1 MKWFNCKSKELKK
14 IIFYVFILFLFI
26 GTVDLLYSGGNWFNS
41 YLITFVYT
49 FSCSFF
55 CTTFLC
61 AMSHDFFKFKRGLYY
76 GVFTLLVTA
85 GIFLGVVTGTLILEG
100 RLFIPKGSLLF
111 SLIVGFLFSVGITT
125 YFYLKDSLAEK
136 ISMIKVMEV
145 ENERLKRL
153 ESETRLRNLQAKL
166 NPHFLFNTLNSVAAL
181 VYDDPEKAETSIVK
195 LADLYHKVLAF
206 SRQTLI
212 PVDEELELT
221 RNYLELEKL
230 RFEDRLK
237 FKIECPDDLK
247 ATQIPG
253 LLIEPLVE
261 NAVKYA
267 RPESGLPLEIE
278 VKIEK
283 KPDAI
288 SASVRDN
295 GPGFEV
301 DRTAFGFGL
310 FSIQERLRLIY
321 KENYIFEIQS
331 SKGEGTDVFIQ
342 LPLKNK

>member
-1 MKWFNCKSKELKK
+1 MRWFNCKSKELKK
-14 IIFYVFILFLFI
+14 IGFYVVILFLFI
-26 GTVDLLYSGGNWFNS
+26 GTVDMLYSGGNWINS
-41 YLITFVYT
+41 YLRTFVFT

-61 AMSHDFFKFKRGLYY
+61 AMSEDFFKFQRKLYY
-76 GVFTLLVTA
+76 GLFTLLVTA
-85 GIFLGVVTGTLILEG
+85 GIFLGVITGTLILDG
-100 RLFIPKGSLLF
+100 RLFIPKGVLLF
-111 SLIVGFLFSVGITT
+111 SLVVGFLFSAGITT
-125 YFYLKDSLAEK
+125 YFYLKENLAEK
-136 ISMIKVMEV
+136 ISIIKVMEV
-145 ENERLKRL
+145 ENERLKRM

-181 VYDDPEKAETSIVK
+181 VYDDPEKAEASIVK
-195 LADLYHKVLAF
+195 LADLYHKVLAL
-206 SRQTLI
+206 SSQTFI

-230 RFEDRLK
+230 RFEDKLK
-237 FKIECPDDLK
+237 FNIECPNDLT
-247 ATQIPG
+247 ATLIPG

-267 RPESGLPLEIE
+267 KPESGQALEIE

-283 KPDAI
+283 KHDAV

-301 DRTAFGFGL
+301 NRTAFGFGL

-321 KENYIFEIQS
+321 KENYRFEIQS
-331 SKGEGTDVFIQ
+331 SKEKGTNVFIQ
-342 LPLKNK
+342 FPLKNK

>member
-1 MKWFNCKSKELKK
+1 MRWFNCKSKELKK
-14 IIFYVFILFLFI
+14 IIVYVFILFLFI
-26 GTVDLLYSGGNWFNS
+26 GTIDVLYSGGNWFNS

-61 AMSHDFFKFKRGLYY
+61 AMSPAFFKFKRGLYY
-76 GVFTLLVTA
+76 SVFLLLVAA

-111 SLIVGFLFSVGITT
+111 SLIVGFLFSAGITA

-136 ISMIKVMEV
+136 ISLLKVMEV

-166 NPHFLFNTLNSVAAL
+166 NPHFLFNTLNSIAAL

-195 LADLYHKVLAF
+195 LADLYHKVLDF
-206 SRQTLI
+206 SSQTLI
-212 PVDEELELT
+212 PMDEELELT

-237 FKIECPDDLK
+237 FKIGCPEDLK
-247 ATQIPG
+247 TTQIPG

-267 RPESGLPLEIE
+267 KPDPGQALEIE
-278 VKIEK
+278 VKIEEK
-283 KPDAI
+283 EGSIGI
-288 SASVRDN
+288 SVSDN
-295 GPGFEV
+295 GQGFEL
-301 DRTAFGFGL
+301 DKTAFGFGL

-321 KENYIFEIQS
+321 EKNYRFKIQS
-331 SKGEGTDVFIQ
+331 SKGKGTDVYIQ
-342 LPLKNK
+342 FPLKNP

>member
-1 MKWFNCKSKELKK
+1 MRWFNCKSKELKK
-14 IIFYVFILFLFI
+14 IVFYIFILFLFI
-26 GTVDLLYSGGNWFNS
+26 GTIDMLYSGGSWINS
-41 YLITFVYT
+41 YLLTFVYT

-61 AMSHDFFKFKRGLYY
+61 AMSDDFFKFKRGVYY
-76 GVFTLLVTA
+76 GLFTLLVTT
-85 GIFLGVVTGTLILEG
+85 GIFLGVVMGTLILEG
-100 RLFIPKGSLLF
+100 RLFIPKGILLF
-111 SLIVGFLFSVGITT
+111 SLVVGFLFSAGITT
-125 YFYLKDSLAEK
+125 YFYLKASLAEK
-136 ISMIKVMEV
+136 MSIIKVMEV

-153 ESETRLRNLQAKL
+153 ESETRLRTLQAKL

-181 VYDDPEKAETSIVK
+181 VFDDPDKAEASIVK

-206 SRQTLI
+206 SSQTFI
-212 PVDEELELT
+212 SIDEELELI

-237 FKIECPDDLK
+237 FKIECSNDLNSL
-247 ATQIPG
+247 QIPG

-267 RPESGLPLEIE
+267 KPESGRALEIE

-283 KPDAI
+283 KLEVI
-288 SASVRDN
+288 SVSVRDN
-295 GPGFEV
+295 GPGFEL

-321 KENYIFEIQS
+321 NENYRFEIRS
-331 SKGEGTDVFIQ
+331 SKGKGTEVFIQ
-342 LPLKNK
+342 FPLKNK

>member
-1 MKWFNCKSKELKK
+1 MRWFNCKSKELKK
-14 IIFYVFILFLFI
+14 IIIYVFILFLFI
-26 GTVDLLYSGGNWFNS
+26 GTIDMLYSGGTWAHS
-41 YLITFVYT
+41 YLVAFVYT
-49 FSCSFF
+49 ISCSFF

-61 AMSHDFFKFKRGLYY
+61 AISQDVFKFNRGLYY
-76 GVFTLLVTA
+76 GVFLLLVTG
-85 GIFLGVVTGTLILEG
+85 GIFLGVITGTLILEG
-100 RLFIPKGSLLF
+100 RLLIPRWVLLF
-111 SLIVGFLFSVGITT
+111 SLLVGFLFSVGITS

-136 ISMIKVMEV
+136 ISIIKAMEV
-145 ENERLKRL
+145 ENEKLKRL
-153 ESETRLRNLQAKL
+153 ESEARLRNLQAKL

-195 LADLYHKVLAF
+195 LADLYHQVLAF
-206 SRQTLI
+206 SSQTLI
-212 PVDEELELT
+212 PVDEELELI

-237 FKIECPDDLK
+237 FRIECLDDLK
-247 ATQIPG
+247 AAQLPG

-267 RPESGLPLEIE
+267 KPDSGQALEIE
-278 VKIEK
+278 VKIETK
-283 KPDAI
+283 EGFIGI
-288 SASVRDN
+288 SVNDN
-295 GPGFEV
+295 GQGFEV

-321 KENYIFEIQS
+321 KENYRFEIQS
-331 SKGEGTDVFIQ
+331 SKGKGTNVLIQ